1 MRSYLKGAVVR
12 VLQEDWAPF
21 QNIRRTIGQFT
32 AQTGVKVE
40 VTLSAI
46 PEFWG
51 LMEQSFLADEP
62 AFDLIGADEIMLLQ
76 YARAGRVEPL
86 ESSIAAD
93 RYSLDDFEPAV
104 LGALS
109 HRGHLYGLPYAAVA
123 DVLIYRRDL
132 FDRHGV
138 AVPQTM
144 EELTRAAVDIQQA
157 VRGAG
162 AADFLGITL
171 RGAPSCGL
179 NFWLVGSTWAPAW
192 GVTWYDAAGR
202 PTLDTPQF
210 LAAVEHYIELL
221 RLAGPPESWKWGFA
235 ECMACY
241 SAGRAA
247 MVIEPANEAAVVYD
261 RGGEVAD
268 GTSTALVPA
277 GPRGTRHAGLYCPP
291 YAIPSRSRV
300 KEAAWELAKFL
311 CAPEQVLDDALR
323 SGFVEVVRRS
333 VLDDP
338 RFAQRF
344 RPDLVETT
352 RATRTIARAERP
364 TPRQGMLVGD
374 IIGEELARAL
384 AGEQAPRAALAN
396 AQQRV
401 SALGLPDTTV

>member
-1 MRSYLKGAVVR
+1 
-12 VLQEDWAPF
+12 
-21 QNIRRTIGQFT
+21 
-32 AQTGVKVE
+32 
-40 VTLSAI
+40 
-46 PEFWG
+46 
-51 LMEQSFLADEP
+51 
-62 AFDLIGADEIMLLQ
+62 
-76 YARAGRVEPL
+76 
-86 ESSIAAD
+86 
-93 RYSLDDFEPAV
+93 
-104 LGALS
+104 
-109 HRGHLYGLPYAAVA
+109 
-123 DVLIYRRDL
+123 
-132 FDRHGV
+132 
-138 AVPQTM
+138 
-144 EELTRAAVDIQQA
+144 
-157 VRGAG
+157 
-162 AADFLGITL
+162 
-171 RGAPSCGL
+171 
-179 NFWLVGSTWAPAW
+179 
-192 GVTWYDAAGR
+192 VTWYDAAGR

-323 SGFVEVVRRS
+323 SGFVEVARRS